1 MSTFLHTLKPEE
13 RRILR
18 KVVKKVHFK
27 YHPREFCTDFEAD
40 KMIATIGPETAANLV
55 RIGKDYRIDEI

>member
-1 MSTFLHTLKPEE
+1 M
-13 RRILR
+13 
-18 KVVKKVHFK
+18 HFK

-40 KMIATIGPETAANLV
+40 KMIAAIGPETAANLV

>member
-40 KMIATIGPETAANLV
+40 KMIAAIGPETAASLV

>member
-40 KMIATIGPETAANLV
+40 KMIAAIGPETAANLV

>member
-1 MSTFLHTLKPEE
+1 MSQFLHALKPEE

-27 YHPREFCTDFEAD
+27 YHPKEFCTDYEAD
-40 KMIATIGPETAANLV
+40 KLIATIGPEVAANLI
-55 RIGKDYRIDEI
+55 RIGRDYKVDEI